1 MILFFY
7 SAKGRSFF
15 LYEQIFHNKISKKI
29 FIKIFVIIFL
39 HCFQKNYYLCSP
51 KIKQFNMRRA
61 TTNIMIISGLVWL
74 ASIILP
80 DRLGIDIVRY
90 LGLHYWRSDFFNPF
104 QLVTYIFMHDTSSF
118 SHIFFNMFGVWMFG
132 RMLEEVW
139 GTRKFVF
146 FYLLAGVGAGIVQE
160 LTWMID
166 LSQLTSDFNTA
177 ISTNSG
183 ESLYGYQSLLAS
195 GDITTANAEDLINL
209 RQQLFDRYVTV
220 GASGAL
226 FGILLAFGWLFPE
239 TRMFLLFIPI
249 PIPSRIFVAIYAIVE
264 LVLGVVG
271 PMDGIAHFAHLG
283 GMLFGAII
291 LYIWK
296 KQGKLYR

>member
-1 MILFFY
+1 MIFTLI
-7 SAKGRSFF
+7 F
-15 LYEQIFHNKISKKI
+15 LYG
-29 FIKIFVIIFL
+29 
-39 HCFQKNYYLCSP
+39 FQKNYYLCNP
-51 KIKQFNMRRA
+51 KIKQFDMRKA
-61 TTNIMIISGLVWL
+61 TTNIIIISCLIWL

-132 RMLEEVW
+132 RMLEDVW
-139 GTRKFVF
+139 GTRKFIF

-160 LTWMID
+160 ITWMID
-166 LSQLTSDFNTA
+166 LSQISSDFNSA
-177 ISTNSG
+177 IAANSG
-183 ESLYGYQSLLAS
+183 ESLSQYQSLLIS
-195 GDITTANAEDLINL
+195 GDITTAGAEDLIQL
-209 RQQLFDRYVTV
+209 RQQLFNMRVTV

-239 TRMFLLFIPI
+239 TRMFLIFIPI
-249 PIPSRIFVAIYAIVE
+249 PIPSRIFVAIYAVIE
-264 LVLGVVG
+264 LILGVVG